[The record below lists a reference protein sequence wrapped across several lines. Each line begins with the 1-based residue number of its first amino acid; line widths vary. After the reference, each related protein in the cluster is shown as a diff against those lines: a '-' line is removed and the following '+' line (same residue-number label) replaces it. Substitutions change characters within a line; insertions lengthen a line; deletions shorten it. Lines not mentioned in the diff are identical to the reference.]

1 MNKKIILIIV
11 IVNIL
16 IGIFVGWKYLEK
28 ENSIGN
34 KQENITIN
42 EEKTTENENSKK
54 ELNIE
59 NIPSTEIEVDFE
71 SNFDSNIN

>member
-11 IVNIL
+11 IVIIL
-16 IGIFVGWKYLEK
+16 IGIFVGWKYLKK

-34 KQENITIN
+34 KKENITIN

-59 NIPSTEIEVDFE
+59 NIPSTETEVDFE

>member
-11 IVNIL
+11 IVIIL
-16 IGIFVGWKYLEK
+16 IGIFVGWKYLK
-28 ENSIGN
+28 
-34 KQENITIN
+34 KENITIN

-59 NIPSTEIEVDFE
+59 NIPSTETEVDFE